1 MEARWV
7 WRDVRPQCRDQTRVV
22 MSRLDRGF
30 TCRKGEGGVHRPGGQ
45 PLGVRRGRMGCREG
59 DELCEEF
66 RTKCFFMVNGC
77 GVKSGGMRNYFLKSL
92 ESKKNN
98 RIVINDIT
106 SYMKERQRRQGLD

>member
-1 MEARWV
+1 M
-7 WRDVRPQCRDQTRVV
+7 WRDVRPQCGDQTRVV
-22 MSRLDRGF
+22 MSRLDRGS

-45 PLGVRRGRMGCREG
+45 PLGVRMGRMGCREG

-98 RIVINDIT
+98 RIVINGVT

>member
-1 MEARWV
+1 M
-7 WRDVRPQCRDQTRVV
+7 RPQCGDQTRVV

-30 TCRKGEGGVHRPGGQ
+30 TCRKGEGGVHRPGRQ
-45 PLGVRRGRMGCREG
+45 PQGIRRGCREG

-66 RTKCFFMVNGC
+66 RAKCFFMVNGC
-77 GVKSGGMRNYFLKSL
+77 GVKGGGMRNYLLKSL

-98 RIVINDIT
+98 RIVINDVT